1 MTKKA
6 LSKNNPQTF
15 YDRIA
20 DVHNLAMKVNGYR
33 DSVAKYLCSLKLDLD
48 ENASVL
54 DAGCGTGL
62 VSLALYKAGYRPH
75 QTFALD
81 LSFKSLLIARAQFE
95 KDKRI
100 FAEDVKEVQ
109 GNLLALPFA
118 DETHD
123 VILTCGALE
132 YVPLDDG
139 LRELARVLKPNG
151 KLILIP
157 IRPSLVGSVLEIFY
171 NFKTHPLEQVKQTAQ
186 KYFKIVGNHKFP
198 MSEPIGWSKTI
209 FVLEKSE
216 QVER

>member
-1 MTKKA
+1 MTKNA

-33 DSVAKYLCSLKLDLD
+33 DSVAKYLGSLKLDLN
-48 ENASVL
+48 ENSTVL

-62 VSLALYKAGYRPH
+62 VSLALYKAGYRPR

-81 LSFKSLLIARAQFE
+81 LSFKSLLIAREQFE
-95 KDKRI
+95 KDKKI
-100 FAEDVKEVQ
+100 FAGEVKEIQ

-118 DETHD
+118 DATHD

-132 YVPLDDG
+132 YVPLDAG
-139 LRELARVLKPNG
+139 LRELARVLKPGG

-171 NFKTHPLEQVKQTAQ
+171 NFKTHPLEAVKKTAQ
-186 KYFKIVGNHKFP
+186 KYFNIVSNHKFP
-198 MSEPIGWSKTI
+198 MTEPIGWSKTI

-216 QVER
+216 TLKQ